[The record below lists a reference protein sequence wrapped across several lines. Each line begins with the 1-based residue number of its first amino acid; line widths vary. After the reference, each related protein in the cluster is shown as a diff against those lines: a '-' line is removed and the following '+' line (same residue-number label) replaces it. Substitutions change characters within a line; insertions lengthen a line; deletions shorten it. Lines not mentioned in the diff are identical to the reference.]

1 MPLYEYKCEDCGK
14 ISEVL
19 HKKVNPQEKPV
30 CPSCGSKRLAKLI
43 SIPSVSV
50 KSEASVAGGTCCG
63 RRRCRCWTPLP
74 VNVAFGGQREA
85 PRLRIRCGVG
95 GVPMQ
100 CDTYLAWG
108 GVRAPMT
115 GV

>member
-1 MPLYEYKCEDCGK
+1 MGK
-14 ISEVL
+14 YA
-19 HKKVNPQEKPV
+19 
-30 CPSCGSKRLAKLI
+30 R
-43 SIPSVSV
+43 
-50 KSEASVAGGTCCG
+50 
-63 RRRCRCWTPLP
+63 
-74 VNVAFGGQREA
+74 GGQREA